1 MLRMYTIGVE
11 SAAASVLLLPA
22 MWAALEG
29 CRKNMTAVRRLM
41 LMMMAVYLCGVC
53 SATGLPTMERMR
65 FAPRFNFIPLAD
77 FTEEPVAYLM
87 NTVLNILLFVPFG
100 FFAPLLCR
108 KLRSAVRTAG
118 AGLCL
123 SLFIETAQMFSGRLT
138 DIDDLVVNT
147 AGALIGYWLAKFVYK
162 KIAVR
167 WQLHLQGQDSG
178 LAGLVGMV
186 MVCVTVMYFV
196 RPLAARLFC

>member
-11 SAAASVLLLPA
+11 SGAASVLLLPV
-22 MWAALEG
+22 MWAVIEG
-29 CRKNMTAVRRLM
+29 CRKNMTVLRRVMLM
-41 LMMMAVYLCGVC
+41 LLAVYLCGVC
-53 SATGLPTMERMR
+53 SATGLPTMEKMR
-65 FAPRFNFIPLAD
+65 FAPRFNFVPLTD
-77 FTEEPVAYLM
+77 ITEEPVAYLV
-87 NTVLNILLFVPFG
+87 NTVLNLLLFVPFG
-100 FFAPLLCR
+100 FFTPLLWR
-108 KLRSAVRTAG
+108 QLRSAVKTAG

-147 AGALIGYWLAKFVYK
+147 AGALIGYTLAKFVYK
-162 KIAVR
+162 KIALR
-167 WQLHLQGQDSG
+167 WELHLQGQDSE

-196 RPLAARLFC
+196 RPQAAGLFC